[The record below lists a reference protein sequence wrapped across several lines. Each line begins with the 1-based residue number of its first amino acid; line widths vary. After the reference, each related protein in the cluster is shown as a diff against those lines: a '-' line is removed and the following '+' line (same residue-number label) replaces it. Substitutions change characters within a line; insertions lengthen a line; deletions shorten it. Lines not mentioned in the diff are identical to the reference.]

1 MGEQK
6 RKKENKTDFIFTKKN
21 FRVMLIGIAF
31 IIIGFILMSG
41 GGSDDPT
48 IFSHEIYNLTRIRI
62 APAFIITGFII
73 QVFAILKQ
81 NKN

>member
-48 IFSHEIYNLTRIRI
+48 IFSDEIYNLTRIRI